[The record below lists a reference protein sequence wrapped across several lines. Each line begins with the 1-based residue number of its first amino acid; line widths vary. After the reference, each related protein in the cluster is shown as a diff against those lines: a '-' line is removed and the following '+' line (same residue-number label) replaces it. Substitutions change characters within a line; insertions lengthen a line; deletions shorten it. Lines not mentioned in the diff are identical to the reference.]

1 MIHYLKQI
9 NKLFNKDKD
18 NQYLNNQKEVN
29 HF

>member
-18 NQYLNNQKEVN
+18 YQYQNNQKEVN